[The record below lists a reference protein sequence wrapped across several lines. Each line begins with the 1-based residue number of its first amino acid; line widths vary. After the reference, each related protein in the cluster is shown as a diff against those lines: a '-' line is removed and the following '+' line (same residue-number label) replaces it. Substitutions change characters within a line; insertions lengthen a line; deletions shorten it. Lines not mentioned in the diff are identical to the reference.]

1 MRRHFAYVLQKII
14 TKKEPCIHIAA
25 LAKDWEVFKNKA
37 TISTSDKFKRKVR
50 RGLRSSKMLRLS
62 SSEFQGFVLNSSQN
76 FTSNTKQ
83 AWVNYLRFYFNPLS
97 ANFRKWS
104 NTLKQFVGKLPRNC
118 LSVFD
123 HFVGLTLKG

>member
-14 TKKEPCIHIAA
+14 TKKRA
-25 LAKDWEVFKNKA
+25 LHTYCRLSKRLGSVQNKA